1 MVECGKTFD
10 MILADFGVSSPQL
23 DRAERGFSFQHNG
36 PLDMRMDKAQELDA
50 AKVINRYTERELTE
64 VFVKYG
70 EEKLGNA
77 RRMARLIV
85 QNRPF
90 ETTGELAEF
99 IRSKSKYSR
108 NHPATKIFQAVRIEV
123 NDELGLIEK
132 TLPLIPKVLKSGGRV
147 AIITFHSLEDRLVKN
162 WMKEASSHGEESEL
176 EIMNKT
182 PIVAGESELLS
193 NPRARSAKLRVAK
206 RR

>member
-1 MVECGKTFD
+1 
-10 MILADFGVSSPQL
+10 
-23 DRAERGFSFQHNG
+23 
-36 PLDMRMDKAQELDA
+36 MDKAQELDA